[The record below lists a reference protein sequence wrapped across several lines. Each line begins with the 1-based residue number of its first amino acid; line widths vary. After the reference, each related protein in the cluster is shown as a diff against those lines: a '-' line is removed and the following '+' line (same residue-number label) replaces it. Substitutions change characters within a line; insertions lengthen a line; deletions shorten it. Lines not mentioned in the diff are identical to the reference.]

1 MFNKF
6 KVGVVVF
13 IISLFII
20 GCMSLKT
27 HVSNIEI
34 KKYTNEYSIGS
45 ENFVYLIKQLTPMI
59 SCVEPEACPPVIG
72 STASGFV
79 LSYDKSSIFVMTAAH
94 FCIPEEDAMFFEE
107 DILGY
112 ANDTPR
118 YLHLLYLDE
127 KTDICLLFGIKEKGD
142 KFNNLKLAKKNTI
155 GEQLYTVAAPV
166 GIGGPGKRLIFTG
179 IMGGCDNEVCMS
191 TIPAT
196 FGSSGGAIY
205 NSKSELVS
213 IVMAVPKDFD
223 HIILSPSNK
232 DIIKFIEDIDSIVD
246 IYPYN

>member
-1 MFNKF
+1 MYSKI

-13 IISLFII
+13 IILLFII

-27 HVSNIEI
+27 HTPIVKA
-34 KKYTNEYSIGS
+34 KKYTNEYRIGS

-59 SCVEPEACPPVIG
+59 SCVEPESCPPEIG

-79 LSYDKSSIFVMTAAH
+79 LSHDKTSIFVMTAAH
-94 FCIPEEDAMFFEE
+94 FCIPEEDAMFFKE
-107 DILGY
+107 DIIGY
-112 ANDTPR
+112 ASDTPR

-127 KTDICLLFGIKEKGD
+127 KTDICLLFGIKENHD
-142 KFNNLKLAKKNTI
+142 NFNNIKIANKTFI
-155 GEQLYTVAAPV
+155 GEKLYTVAAPV
-166 GIGGPGKRLIFTG
+166 GIGGPGKRLIFNG

-191 TIPAT
+191 TVPAT

-213 IVMAVPKDFD
+213 IVMAVPQDFD
-223 HIILSPSNK
+223 HIVLSPSNK
-232 DIIKFIEDIDSIVD
+232 DIIKFIEDIDTVID